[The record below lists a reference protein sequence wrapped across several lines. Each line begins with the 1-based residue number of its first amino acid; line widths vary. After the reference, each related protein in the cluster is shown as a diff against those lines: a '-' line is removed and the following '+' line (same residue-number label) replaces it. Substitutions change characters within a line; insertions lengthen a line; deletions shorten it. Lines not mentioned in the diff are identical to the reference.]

1 MDIERRDRLRRI
13 DRIAEKMGHYSGWQR
28 CTWCWKWGKTTLF
41 PTAEDIAWGMVQLTH
56 VDAYVKIV
64 LCDRC
69 IELAEPPW
77 YPNAS
82 DRAANAMQLFL
93 PRELSDT
100 PGLLKHMSWF
110 VVENDP

>member
-1 MDIERRDRLRRI
+1 MLAI
-13 DRIAEKMGHYSGWQR
+13 KMGHYDGWQR
-28 CTWCWKWGKTTLF
+28 CTWCWKWGKTILF
-41 PTAEDIAWGMVQLTH
+41 PSAEDIAWGCVHLWDMDNGYSGNLL
-56 VDAYVKIV
+56 

-69 IELAEPPW
+69 FELDEPPW